1 VTAVVSPI
9 NLCRAGQ
16 APSPGQCYATPNRVA
31 IAFGYATESGVGSDF
46 ANPSVPLREAVTP
59 DTILD
64 VVIATNT
71 LGKTLRWSYAN
82 GNLVDWKVSDLGTD
96 TGTVRIRIKPSLSPD
111 VDWSSLAQNGCTA
124 TPIFNCEIPQA
135 RAETLSSSLLLSL
148 DSTLDP
154 ALTGA
159 VFATQGAVAGFLLP
173 GGTPDA
179 PTLDLQIA
187 SAHLGPDGAP
197 LHGVL
202 QAFLP
207 AQALINLYGVLPAD
221 AWTFFTATRVGDPGT
236 QDAPLF
242 QPRTAS
248 DTSSDGLF
256 VTIGNISFS
265 SPTYRVAR
273 KGKAARVHL
282 SNRGSKATLTL
293 GSLAACRRGACTFTV
308 YRTTPQSSAK
318 PAIVASG
325 RTDAVGAVAVLVK
338 RTKSSKG
345 STYLIAV
352 RQKGKLV
359 SSGHVSAG

>member
-1 VTAVVSPI
+1 MALRQPVGPDTVFDVAVGLNTIGQTPRWTWINGVLVSRKP
-9 NLCRAGQ
+9 AGLRQ
-16 APSPGQCYATPNRVA
+16 AAA
-31 IAFGYATESGVGSDF
+31 EIH
-46 ANPSVPLREAVTP
+46 LRLKPAVTP
-59 DTILD
+59 DI
-64 VVIATNT
+64 
-71 LGKTLRWSYAN
+71 
-82 GNLVDWKVSDLGTD
+82 
-96 TGTVRIRIKPSLSPD
+96 
-111 VDWSSLAQNGCTA
+111 DWSQMTGGCTA

-221 AWTFFTATRVGDPGT
+221 ASTFFTATRVGDPGT

-308 YRTTPQSSAK
+308 YRTTPQSAK